1 MRIAILGAEPIGT
14 SLSGP
19 LVQAGHDVVLAP
31 SDAAGVMPVDVVV
44 VAVDG
49 PQAEAAIASAG
60 AQRGRDSF
68 VVAIASGA
76 GGGRAVRPASRV
88 TLGELSREA
97 SARVVRLARVF
108 QEAGVTAEV
117 SLDIDAA
124 LARLRA
130 AGEDRG
136 NDGPQ
141 DESARGVGSDAWR
154 RC

>member
-1 MRIAILGAEPIGT
+1 MRIAILGTEPIGT

-31 SDAAGVMPVDVVV
+31 SDAAGLMPVDVVV

-49 PQAEAAIASAG
+49 PQAEQAIASAG

-76 GGGRAVRPASRV
+76 AGGGRAARPASRV
-88 TLGELSREA
+88 TLGELSHEA
-97 SARVVRLARVF
+97 STRVVRLARVF

-124 LARLRA
+124 LGRLR
-130 AGEDRG
+130 
-136 NDGPQ
+136 
-141 DESARGVGSDAWR
+141 
-154 RC
+154 